1 MEKIAVRVTMNSV
14 LLQKLRSFEK
24 NEENKR
30 IQGMLVKMDWEEL
43 YTERLRELINQLK
56 EQAIEEKTSS

>member
-1 MEKIAVRVTMNSV
+1 MNSV